1 MALTRYTGP
10 LLASGAGAFPGLTIG
25 DGGEQ
30 PGPSAFAHGGGI
42 FDTRFGNFAGA
53 DISATMPM
61 WYGLGWI
68 NVLNQ
73 APAAL
78 SATNIAAA
86 QVPVAATPLTLASAS
101 TGITVVPAGG
111 FSIIAG
117 QVFPAGALM
126 IDGNPAVITL
136 QSLGALTVAGG
147 LSCYD
152 PRTMIARRLIFTS
165 VGNDSTA
172 TVAIVGV
179 DMYGY
184 TYHETVTLANATT
197 TTSLKAAKAV
207 ISITPAGTLSGSN
220 LSVGTT
226 DVFEFPLAVD
236 QFPFVQ
242 IYWNSGLISASTGF
256 TAAVRTTPATATTGD
271 VRGVYATQSAS
282 DGTKLLQVFV
292 APNAPHMNQTGLF
305 GVAQW

>member
-1 MALTRYTGP
+1 MAISRWTGP
-10 LLASGAGAFPGLTIG
+10 ILASGSNGPPLFSIG
-25 DGGEQ
+25 DGASEA
-30 PGPSAFAHGGGI
+30 GPSAFAHGVGL

-53 DISATMPM
+53 DTSATLPM
-61 WYGLGWI
+61 WYGAGWI

-73 APAAL
+73 APSTL

-86 QVPVAATPLTLASAS
+86 QVPVAATPLTLAGAS

-136 QSLGALTVAGG
+136 ASLGALMPAGG

-152 PRTMIARRLIFTS
+152 PRTMVARRLIFTS
-165 VGNDSTA
+165 VGDDHLA
-172 TVAIVGV
+172 TVAIVAV

-226 DVFEFPLAVD
+226 DVYEFPLAVY

-242 IYWNSGLISASTGF
+242 IYWNNALISSSTGF
-256 TAAVRTTPATATTGD
+256 TAAVTTSPATATTGD

-292 APNAPHMNQTGLF
+292 APSAPRMNQAGLF
-305 GVAQW
+305 GVQQF